1 MTMTHFRHLNDSAA
15 LGISGDC
22 PAWYNSQ
29 DPPEYNGVSGM
40 IQLSTDLSHLRTER
54 PPGLRV
60 LIVDD
65 YPDSAESLALL
76 LRLWGHDALTAT
88 SLPAALE
95 TAQVYQPDVV
105 ISEVCLQG
113 GDSGYELPRWFR
125 AGTIRK
131 QPAFIAV
138 TTQGR
143 EADLNRATEAG
154 YDHHLTKPVEPD
166 ALKELLLYASKV
178 LAAESH

>member
-1 MTMTHFRHLNDSAA
+1 
-15 LGISGDC
+15 
-22 PAWYNSQ
+22 
-29 DPPEYNGVSGM
+29 M
-40 IQLSTDLSHLRTER
+40 IQRSTDLSDPRTKR

-65 YPDSAESLALL
+65 YPDSAECLALL
-76 LRLWGHDALTAT
+76 LRLWGHDAQTAT
-88 SLPAALE
+88 SVPTALE
-95 TAQVYQPDVV
+95 IARVYEPDVV
-105 ISEVCLQG
+105 ISEVCVQG
-113 GDSGYELPRWFR
+113 CGGYELPRYFQ
-125 AGTIRK
+125 ASTIRK

-143 EADLNRATEAG
+143 EADRRRATEAG
-154 YDHHLTKPVEPD
+154 YDHHLTKPVEPA